1 MLIGAHVSSAGG
13 LSKAPGRAAELGCNC
28 AQIFLSG
35 PTSWRVPAHTEKEI
49 AAFRENAA
57 QLGITPIFA
66 HALYLINLASPDDRI
81 WNNSVE
87 WLAGALTIGGRMG
100 LTGVVAHMGS
110 HRKLGFDT
118 VQQRLFD
125 GVEAILKKAQGTT
138 PLLMEVCAG
147 QGGNIGARFEELG
160 AVLDAFGRDARLGVC
175 LDTAHLFAA
184 GYDVAS
190 KGGLDATIAALEQ
203 HVGMERVLAVHA
215 NDSKTPFGSNVDRH
229 ANIGDGHIGLEA
241 MGRIMTHPALKH
253 LPFIL
258 EVPGLDEQGPDVE
271 NVQRLWRLS
280 TSSTTAA

>member
-1 MLIGAHVSSAGG
+1 
-13 LSKAPGRAAELGCNC
+13 
-28 AQIFLSG
+28 
-35 PTSWRVPAHTEKEI
+35 
-49 AAFRENAA
+49 
-57 QLGITPIFA
+57 
-66 HALYLINLASPDDRI
+66 
-81 WNNSVE
+81 
-87 WLAGALTIGGRMG
+87 
-100 LTGVVAHMGS
+100 
-110 HRKLGFDT
+110 
-118 VQQRLFD
+118 
-125 GVEAILKKAQGTT
+125 
-138 PLLMEVCAG
+138 MEVCAG